1 MRFPTLSRAGI
12 SLTLGLLAFLFGIV
26 HLPATPKAYSAQG
39 TTQTHPP
46 QPSPQPSG
54 PSFLPKLSILLLIDV
69 TGSMGENNKLEQAK
83 QAAISAIWNSAPPIG
98 TAGAPPLSGINPA
111 GAIPH
116 TPPLPPLVVQKFEKY
131 RKTLEDLQTA
141 LGPDIRQWLT
151 KTESKEMGVILEKC
165 RRLMQGLAFEQ
176 QSELMKRLSPL
187 VEKMHDSIAARIN
200 QELGG
205 GLKYILPGKTPTH
218 PEFGGPFSLKPSDH
232 AAIYMGA
239 KADEATKLHEELAKT
254 YGEDFLKTTK
264 TCLESSRYLLDKPA
278 AGQYQEAFHRF
289 SGPTSNL
296 DWMRTPSGSKW
307 IQDYVDQAGKVMD
320 LDTLTDANNIQNSMR
335 KLSSFTD
342 DELKSLGVQIDRR
355 SLKDLGCTL
364 GAQSDF
370 ERQLALGRLR
380 SGLSK
385 GLTSATAEDTA
396 MLMSKYGPR
405 FQEILENSGV
415 DLTQTAF
422 KNYVTRLQAVGQKAG
437 SGQSLTRADL
447 DAIKK
452 FDDFTG
458 FVRKSSLGYQETQY
472 AQAVKAAQD
481 AEAAGDAARAARLGA
496 RAREILD
503 DTQAALHNFQQLQG
517 EKFVKDA
524 LEQIKAGNP
533 ELADNLAKRLESNPW
548 VVNEGTLEDAVNK
561 QLAAEGGLA
570 AGPAAGGAHSKV
582 VISDS
587 QSLRDYAKANPGH
600 AFAKFAQY
608 GCYGWMAYDIL
619 SLIREGKDDEALK
632 TAGTYAGMEGSNFV
646 AEYMLAGSYG
656 AGAGGWVTVS
666 ALGGFMLGN
675 AASHWVQSTQVD
687 EMTLQMLSSYSKDG
701 KRYYDDGGM
710 LKALGATGQTDEEIM
725 AQFKP
730 GLYGGSTLSV
740 DANGSV
746 TIKKLTGERWNEHGN
761 EMPIYETTTLNKNQI
776 IAHQR
781 LMEMFQTVR
790 GKYLEAIDRGEIPP
804 DDGRMIDQ
812 FPYED
817 RFATFPGSQFTV
829 PNKDGLI
836 SLHEYT
842 FYRKLFDETWQQWSL
857 DKNPYWGD
865 SSVWG
870 NSMENA
876 FKAKWSMFRLM
887 IDALSSG
894 KKRDLEFQQ
903 KLEDET
909 PENLQALGDLIGK
922 GFVFS
927 LNGKRLTADEVGK
940 MIEDKLKSRSDILK
954 GVETGTGS
962 AELPPDL
969 AKALKEIGLD
979 ELLPDLAAGQIEF
992 GMMPYSGGCG
1002 DHFSLFPFTQE
1013 ADSVK
1018 AAIIG
1023 LSSGGATPMTPAL
1036 YQARYA
1042 VCRYGRGQAGAIIL
1056 LCDGQNDC
1064 SESPVKAAGEI
1075 FKRVFKAP
1083 ASLTTQGPGRPQGFS
1098 LFPAL
1103 FGGQDAPPQ
1112 AAGDQGQPAGRS
1124 AMPRFISINMNEPL
1138 PSGRRNVPISISTV
1152 GFQVT
1157 ADQQKVLDDIAREGG
1172 GISGRAENV
1181 AQLTRAFSAAIQ
1193 QAAQNTGLGENGA
1206 FVPPSTESNGL
1217 LVAAVILG
1225 LAVLALLVAVIIAR
1239 NRRTAGAGAA
1249 KVTARLDVVYAD
1261 GGTKTFIVTEAK
1273 TTIGRAMDN
1282 SLVLNDPEVSGYHAE
1297 ILASAQGLLLRDLK
1311 STNGTFVRG
1320 QRIAEQRLFLGDEIT
1335 LGKTRLTFGIQK
1347 PR

>member
-1 MRFPTLSRAGI
+1 MRYSTSRRAGI
-12 SLTLGLLAFLFGIV
+12 SLTLGLLVLLFGIV
-26 HLPATPKAYSAQG
+26 QLPSTPGAYSAQG
-39 TTQTHPP
+39 TTQTQPP
-46 QPSPQPSG
+46 QPAPRPSG
-54 PSFLPKLSILLLIDV
+54 PSLPPKLSILLLIDV

-83 QAAISAIWNSAPPIG
+83 QAAVSAIWNSAPPAG
-98 TAGAPPLSGINPA
+98 TAPPPPMTGVNPA

-131 RKTLEDLQTA
+131 IKALEDLQKA

-151 KTESKEMGVILEKC
+151 KAESKEMGVIIEKC

-187 VEKMHDSIAARIN
+187 VEKMHYSIAARVN

-205 GLKYILPGKTPTH
+205 GLKYILPGKTPAH
-218 PEFGGPFSLKPSDH
+218 PEFGGLFSLKPSDH
-232 AAIYMGA
+232 DAIYMGA
-239 KADEATKLHEELAKT
+239 KADEAMELHKELAKT
-254 YGEDFLKTTK
+254 YGEDFLKTTE

-278 AGQYQEAFHRF
+278 AGLYKEAFQQF

-307 IQDYVDQAGKVMD
+307 IQDYVDKAGKVMD
-320 LDTLTDANNIQNSMR
+320 LDTLSDANAIQDSMR
-335 KLSSFTD
+335 KLSSFTE
-342 DELKSLGVQIDRR
+342 DELKGLGVQIDRR

-370 ERQLALGRLR
+370 ERQLSLGRLR
-380 SGLSK
+380 NGLSK

-415 DLTQTAF
+415 DLAQTSF
-422 KNYVTRLQAVGQKAG
+422 KDYVTSLKDVGQKAG
-437 SGQSLTRADL
+437 SGQALTQADL
-447 DAIKK
+447 DILKK
-452 FDDFTG
+452 FDDFSG
-458 FVRKSSLGYQETQY
+458 FVRKSSLAYQGTQY

-481 AEAAGDAARAARLGA
+481 ADAAGDAARAAQLGGK
-496 RAREILD
+496 AREILD

-517 EKFVKDA
+517 EKFAKDV

-548 VVNEGTLEDAVNK
+548 VVNEGTLEDAVKK

-570 AGPAAGGAHSKV
+570 AGPVAGGAPSKV

-587 QSLRDYAKANPGH
+587 QGLWDYAKANPGH
-600 AFAKFAQY
+600 SFAKFAQY

-619 SLIREGKDDEALK
+619 SLIHEGKDAEALK
-632 TAGTYAGMEGSNFV
+632 TAGTYAGLEGSNFV

-656 AGAGGWVTVS
+656 AGAGGWVTLS

-675 AASHWVQSTQVD
+675 YASHWVQSSQVD
-687 EMTLQMLSSYSKDG
+687 EMTLQMLSSYSGDG

-730 GLYGGSTLSV
+730 GLYGDSTLSV
-740 DANGSV
+740 DANGNV
-746 TIKKLTGERWNEHGN
+746 TIKKRTGERWKERGG
-761 EMPIYETTTLNKNQI
+761 EIPIYETTTIYKNQV

-781 LMEMFQTVR
+781 LMEMFQTMR
-790 GKYLEAIDRGEIPP
+790 GKYLEAIDRGEISP
-804 DDGRMIDQ
+804 DDGRMIDE

-817 RFATFPGSQFTV
+817 RFATSPGSQFSV

-870 NSMENA
+870 NNMENA

-894 KKRDLEFQQ
+894 KKRDLDFQQ
-903 KLEDET
+903 KLKDES
-909 PENLQALGDLIGK
+909 PENLQALQEMIGK

-927 LNGKRLTADEVGK
+927 LNGKRLNAEDVRK
-940 MIEDKLKSRSDILK
+940 MIEDKQKSRSDILNGIK
-954 GVETGTGS
+954 SGTGS
-962 AELPPDL
+962 AGLPPDL
-969 AKALKEIGLD
+969 EKALKEIGLD

-1013 ADSVK
+1013 ADSIK
-1018 AAIIG
+1018 AAIVG

-1083 ASLTTQGPGRPQGFS
+1083 TSTTTRGNKRPQGFS
-1098 LFPAL
+1098 LFPVL
-1103 FGGQDAPPQ
+1103 FGGQDALPQ
-1112 AAGDQGQPAGRS
+1112 AAGAQGQPAGQS
-1124 AMPRFISINMNEPL
+1124 ATPRFIPINMNEPL
-1138 PSGRRNVPISISTV
+1138 PSGRRNIPISVSTV
-1152 GFQVT
+1152 GFKVT

-1172 GISGRAENV
+1172 GISGRAENM
-1181 AQLTRAFSAAIQ
+1181 AQLTSAFSAAIQ
-1193 QAAQNTGLGENGA
+1193 QAAQNTGVGGGGA
-1206 FVPPSTESNGL
+1206 YVLPSTESNGL
-1217 LVAAVILG
+1217 LIAAVILV
-1225 LAVLALLVAVIIAR
+1225 LAVLALLAAVIIVR

-1249 KVTARLDVVYAD
+1249 KVRAKLDVVYAD
-1261 GGTKTFIVTEAK
+1261 GGRKTFLMTAAK

-1297 ILASAQGLLLRDLK
+1297 ILASAQGFLLRDLK
-1311 STNGTFVRG
+1311 STNGTLIKG

-1335 LGKTRLTFGIQK
+1335 IGKTRLTFGS
-1347 PR
+1347 